1 MSQQN
6 LDDSILPIYGRTHH
20 LISLYVRSI
29 LNEQDIPL
37 SKEQIIVLSK
47 LYDRDGQTQ
56 KELAEAIYRN
66 KTTLARILNKLE
78 NKGLAIRI
86 KDKIDRRTNK
96 IHITQLGQRTIER
109 VIPLLQSISQ
119 KIESWLS
126 KEELENLKKSSIK
139 IKSQL
144 QPLIK

>member
-6 LDDSILPIYGRTHH
+6 LEDTILPTYGRTHH
-20 LISLYVRSI
+20 LIGLYVRSI
-29 LNEQDIPL
+29 LNEHDIPL

-47 LYDRDGQTQ
+47 LHDRDGQTQ
-56 KELAEAIYRN
+56 KELAKAIYRN

-86 KDKIDRRTNK
+86 KDEADRRTNK

-119 KIESWLS
+119 KIESWLN
-126 KEELENLKKSSIK
+126 KEELENLRNSSIK
-139 IKSQL
+139 IQSQL
-144 QPLIK
+144 QSLIK